1 MKLVSAD
8 AILEIS
14 KYTIVVHDKLLFKKN
29 IELTALSLKLP
40 QLPVTMCMLNWAFQ

>member
-14 KYTIVVHDKLLFKKN
+14 KYTIVVHDKLLFKTN
-29 IELTALSLKLP
+29 IELTALSLKAEISNSAVETRYFELS
-40 QLPVTMCMLNWAFQ
+40 